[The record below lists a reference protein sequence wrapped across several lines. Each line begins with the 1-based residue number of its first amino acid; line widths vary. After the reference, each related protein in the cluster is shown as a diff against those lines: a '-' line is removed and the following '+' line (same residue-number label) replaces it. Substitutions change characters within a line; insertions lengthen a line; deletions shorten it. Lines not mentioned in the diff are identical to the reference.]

1 MEGRRRRILAAP
13 PLFVMPEE
21 LLKELLGKNQM
32 EKAKCSRIL
41 KVYARERERMET
53 ILAHSPVSDELSQ
66 VTKENMTNIR

>member
-1 MEGRRRRILAAP
+1 M
-13 PLFVMPEE
+13 
-21 LLKELLGKNQM
+21 KELLGKNQM

-66 VTKENMTNIR
+66 VTKEEYDKYPVCFRWQSVLHGKGCCAYL